1 MMGCAMPE
9 MAMARIASA
18 ETPHSE
24 NACPDQPGKTKA
36 GHAGAMTC
44 VGCAALPDVPRA
56 GRVPLPADALLFRPS
71 LASLSGRVTAPDPP
85 PPRAG

>member
-18 ETPHSE
+18 EMPP
-24 NACPDQPGKTKA
+24 CPDQPAKGKA
-36 GHAGAMTC
+36 NHAGAMTC
-44 VGCAALPDVPRA
+44 VGCAALPDVPQA
-56 GRVPLPADALLFRPS
+56 GRAPVPAEVLLFRPR

>member
-18 ETPHSE
+18 EMPHSDS
-24 NACPDQPGKTKA
+24 ACPDQPGKTK
-36 GHAGAMTC
+36 GDHAGAMTC
-44 VGCAALPDVPRA
+44 VGCAALPDVPHAARA
-56 GRVPLPADALLFRPS
+56 PLPADALLFRPR